1 MKFELTILGC
11 GSAVPTLQR
20 NASAQVLNVLER
32 YFLID
37 CGEGTQHQL
46 RRFGVPYG
54 KINHIFISHLHGD
67 HFFGL
72 IGLLSTFSMQNR
84 RGELHVYADR
94 RLEEIVRFQLQT
106 MGCQLSYP
114 LTFHA
119 LGREPA
125 LVYEDRVVRVFSFPL
140 KHRYEAPVCGFRFE
154 ERERERTI
162 DREATTAWEVPVA
175 WMQRLRAGEDY
186 VTPAGEVVENER
198 LTVDP
203 PKARSY
209 AYMTDTLFR
218 ERFADYA
225 RGVDLLYHEAT
236 YGEEFADLAKAN
248 FHSTARQAARMAE
261 LCGAG
266 RLLLG
271 HYSSRYADPSPL
283 LTEARNVFP
292 TTDLCYDGAVFEV
305 PAERRRI

>member
-1 MKFELTILGC
+1 
-11 GSAVPTLQR
+11 
-20 NASAQVLNVLER
+20 
-32 YFLID
+32 
-37 CGEGTQHQL
+37 
-46 RRFGVPYG
+46 
-54 KINHIFISHLHGD
+54 
-67 HFFGL
+67 
-72 IGLLSTFSMQNR
+72 
-84 RGELHVYADR
+84 
-94 RLEEIVRFQLQT
+94 
-106 MGCQLSYP
+106 
-114 LTFHA
+114 
-119 LGREPA
+119 
-125 LVYEDRVVRVFSFPL
+125 
-140 KHRYEAPVCGFRFE
+140 
-154 ERERERTI
+154 
-162 DREATTAWEVPVA
+162 
-175 WMQRLRAGEDY
+175 MQRLRAGEDY
-186 VTPAGEVVENER
+186 VTPAGEVVANER

-248 FHSTARQAARMAE
+248 FNSTARQAARMAE

-283 LTEARNVFP
+283 LTEAREVFP